1 MKSLLRA
8 SPFLHSRAA
17 ACLLV
22 ALVAFFTYQSFLR
35 NDFTGSD
42 TLTLIQSGRLQTI
55 QDLAAI
61 FSERMMSGTTFEGV
75 FYRPISVLSF
85 QFDYLVWGTNPFGYH
100 LTNLFLHILVTVAT
114 FLLSLRLTRGML
126 RTSLLAAL
134 LFTSHPLLVE
144 TVPAIARR
152 QDVLEALFLILSF
165 RFYLLGRSK
174 AGRRDLA
181 TSLGFFILALGTK
194 ETAIQIPGLIFA
206 HAVVFP
212 GGFGRLVGNR
222 WIDALR
228 STSPFLLISIIY
240 LVWRFHVLGGL
251 GEDLSSLSPLWITG
265 QYFTSLLYP
274 QNFLYLDKGPQAVTV
289 LVALVPVLVVLV
301 VAFVKF
307 LRSERGSGSL
317 KLYVLLVI
325 WILLPLPILVMTG
338 SFAYRSLYS
347 TIVPFSLLLSLI
359 LAMGL
364 GQLREMKFF
373 DRAAWRQ
380 LRAAWRQLTTG
391 EFSSIGLLAAF
402 GLIAISLVAFTPLI
416 RDYPQWRKSGVV
428 ARQVLTLLSENL
440 EQFPRH
446 AVLKV
451 NGLPR
456 IGPPESVLA
465 GPGTHS
471 VSYLRGYSIQSWLDL
486 LYADQDLKVVTGN
499 PRIVPAGPFDLDL
512 QINRISSDEVEVT
525 VVWHQPR

>member
-1 MKSLLRA
+1 
-8 SPFLHSRAA
+8 
-17 ACLLV
+17 
-22 ALVAFFTYQSFLR
+22 
-35 NDFTGSD
+35 
-42 TLTLIQSGRLQTI
+42 
-55 QDLAAI
+55 
-61 FSERMMSGTTFEGV
+61 
-75 FYRPISVLSF
+75 
-85 QFDYLVWGTNPFGYH
+85 
-100 LTNLFLHILVTVAT
+100 
-114 FLLSLRLTRGML
+114 
-126 RTSLLAAL
+126 
-134 LFTSHPLLVE
+134 
-144 TVPAIARR
+144 
-152 QDVLEALFLILSF
+152 
-165 RFYLLGRSK
+165 
-174 AGRRDLA
+174 
-181 TSLGFFILALGTK
+181 
-194 ETAIQIPGLIFA
+194 
-206 HAVVFP
+206 
-212 GGFGRLVGNR
+212 
-222 WIDALR
+222 
-228 STSPFLLISIIY
+228 
-240 LVWRFHVLGGL
+240 
-251 GEDLSSLSPLWITG
+251 
-265 QYFTSLLYP
+265 
-274 QNFLYLDKGPQAVTV
+274 VTV
-289 LVALVPVLVVLV
+289 LVALIPVLVVLV

-380 LRAAWRQLTTG
+380 LTTG

-440 EQFPRH
+440 ERFPRH

-456 IGPPESVLA
+456 IGPAESVLA

-486 LYADQDLKVVTGN
+486 QYADHDLKVVTGN

-525 VVWHQPR
+525 IVWNQPR